1 MTVADEFKPKTGVS
15 SIKLAL
21 TQDIFNEISLFQ
33 ITKSNHRITPI
44 AQTFALDLKLE
55 DQHIKQKVLLLGETE
70 FASATNIKIET
81 FAIQDVVMEI
91 QDGFISIS
99 IDDVDFKVSTD
110 MTAFGGSLGKV
121 FLKGLVNIR
130 AKLKFGLSGKH
141 CTTDVYDITAS
152 LRDFDAEVGTGTA
165 GEAIAQ
171 LVETVEYAFK
181 PYIEGALRDSIASA
195 LEGGLDSMLVRN
207 WDIIGEVSQVF
218 YKLAVE
224 FVAVPVITKEKGVVY
239 EIGVDSFWKK
249 DGPYVKEEPV
259 VEPKTK
265 EAFKHTEIDL
275 SPQPKGVAAQN
286 EVEQFHIVTIPASV
300 QTPTQAPVEKSV
312 DQPVVTESKARE
324 VFVLPE
330 SETVQSIQVDP
341 VPVEPVAVVPVVPV
355 ISNNVQTGK
364 PTNLIA
370 TKGVPSIII
379 TIQQDILS
387 EMANL
392 IEPITESSVLA
403 LKISDQTIKKKV
415 PLLGEKQVA
424 AATNIKV
431 DSFDITKLVLD
442 PEDGY
447 LSAVIDDI
455 KFEASL
461 FVSVLGGKPV
471 LTTIAADVDV
481 KAKLRF
487 GKTGDGK
494 SVKTDVFGEFFS
506 SWDGDSLE
514 PLPFGNHPT
523 TLNNNHKTKKEC
535 DVELRNF
542 DAKID
547 VSLGKHLLDHALD
560 LIENTL
566 RGTLQNQL
574 NQTFETSLEQGMDS
588 ALARNWDFVGSVSRV
603 SYVLGVE
610 FLEDPVVSHSEGIC
624 FVLGIDAQFTV
635 SEKKVEEAGTTET
648 GKKDADEIVVATAA

>member
-1 MTVADEFKPKTGVS
+1 MASYETSLAVGGV
-15 SIKLAL
+15 
-21 TQDIFNEISLFQ
+21 
-33 ITKSNHRITPI
+33 
-44 AQTFALDLKLE
+44 
-55 DQHIKQKVLLLGETE
+55 
-70 FASATNIKIET
+70 
-81 FAIQDVVMEI
+81 
-91 QDGFISIS
+91 FI
-99 IDDVDFKVSTD
+99 
-110 MTAFGGSLGKV
+110 
-121 FLKGLVNIR
+121 
-130 AKLKFGLSGKH
+130 GLSVLIILGVL
-141 CTTDVYDITAS
+141 VY
-152 LRDFDAEVGTGTA
+152 
-165 GEAIAQ
+165 
-171 LVETVEYAFK
+171 
-181 PYIEGALRDSIASA
+181 
-195 LEGGLDSMLVRN
+195 
-207 WDIIGEVSQVF
+207 
-218 YKLAVE
+218 
-224 FVAVPVITKEKGVVY
+224 TK
-239 EIGVDSFWKK
+239 
-249 DGPYVKEEPV
+249 
-259 VEPKTK
+259 
-265 EAFKHTEIDL
+265 AFKHTEIDL

-286 EVEQFHIVTIPASV
+286 EVEQFHVVTIPASV

-341 VPVEPVAVVPVVPV
+341 VPVEPVEPVLVPV

-494 SVKTDVFGEFFS
+494 SVKTDVF
-506 SWDGDSLE
+506 
-514 PLPFGNHPT
+514 
-523 TLNNNHKTKKEC
+523 EC